1 MMNKPQKSEDSVR
14 CSGLNPCQ
22 QELAGNGDAG
32 VQRHSRIVRSA
43 RRGLK
48 PGGERCNPAAGSP
61 RGETSGSERGK
72 TKNRTLKTSS
82 GFTFVELVVAL
93 GIGAMVIAVSIMAY
107 GTINSQ
113 GASKR
118 QVNVNIGINNAFSF
132 YGWTDPQ
139 TAVSEAPSFA
149 AAAMAN
155 NLREQFLSDIS
166 SASAVV
172 CLARNLPNISAL
184 RPTSLAISTNIDPRS
199 LVSPDNFRTNLIDPS
214 GVVYTNFST
223 NAPLNGTTAATNL
236 SVYILNAGTNSTN
249 ITVDAIYESD
259 WVAVTNAP
267 LGVYASV
274 RRYVGTNMTSYY
286 HVFYP
291 QGDSHATNSDAG
303 LAFTPIQRP
312 LDLPCAA
319 YFSRSNTTST
329 NVFSKAENRPF
340 YLVWWPDPMNRTILP
355 QAPYS
360 GQANKILNPAIA
372 SDYYTLQF
380 GSSSYFFVVPAYP
393 PL

>member
-1 MMNKPQKSEDSVR
+1 MSPD
-14 CSGLNPCQ
+14 
-22 QELAGNGDAG
+22 
-32 VQRHSRIVRSA
+32 
-43 RRGLK
+43 
-48 PGGERCNPAAGSP
+48 SP
-61 RGETSGSERGK
+61 RSRLNTE
-72 TKNRTLKTSS
+72 NRTLKTSS

-113 GASKR
+113 GTSRR

-149 AAAMAN
+149 SAAMAN
-155 NLREQFLSDIS
+155 SLREQFLSDIS

-172 CLARNLPNISAL
+172 CLARNLPNANGL
-184 RPTSLAISTNIDPRS
+184 RVTNIVIPTNIDVRT
-199 LVSPDNFRTNLIDPS
+199 LVNPDNFRTNLIDTS
-214 GVVYTNFST
+214 GAVYTNFST
-223 NAPLNGTTAATNL
+223 NALRNGATVATNL
-236 SVYILNAGTNSTN
+236 SVYILNAADNSTN

-267 LGVYASV
+267 VGVYASV
-274 RRYVGTNMTSYY
+274 RRYVGTSMTGYY

-291 QGDSHATNSDAG
+291 QVDSRATNSDAG
-303 LAFTPIQRP
+303 LPFTPIQRP
-312 LDLPCAA
+312 NSLPCAA
-319 YFSRSNTTST
+319 YFSMSNTSST
-329 NVFSKAENRPF
+329 NTFSRAENRPF

-355 QAPYS
+355 QAPYP
-360 GQANKILNPAIA
+360 GQANKILSPANA

-380 GSSSYFFVVPAYP
+380 GASSYFFVVPAYP